1 MQAKCPFGLLNLSH
15 NFTADSIQIIPSP
28 VVLQVGESLGPAVLA
43 LDKLSTME
51 SPRDRITN
59 VVLTGSTALLSR
71 CCALQDREANP
82 PTDMTMT
89 TGYRSVSCTSFL
101 PHNPRPDGQTVATVS
116 ERLPVIRNEKT
127 HATPRA
133 TSIAPARAGRADDSP
148 AEEHG

>member
-1 MQAKCPFGLLNLSH
+1 
-15 NFTADSIQIIPSP
+15 FTPDSIQIIPSQ

-101 PHNPRPDGQTVATVS
+101 PHNPRPDGQTVATVVRDSLLS
-116 ERLPVIRNEKT
+116 ETKKHMNAPRNIN
-127 HATPRA
+127 RA
-133 TSIAPARAGRADDSP
+133 SP
-148 AEEHG
+148 GWKSR